1 MKKRKWT
8 FWSFETNE
16 MGALSMYL
24 EQMAEKGWF
33 PDKIEEWGIVF
44 YEGEPEQRR
53 YAAAFVPGGSFITGP
68 DSYEARKMREQC
80 GKAGWKFQC
89 GGPGIQIFYARSW
102 ELPLAEP
109 LKENIQFSIQKKR
122 LMTSWFTVALLLVFF
137 VWAMRDVLE
146 NPGKSLADPESLADG
161 LLLVI
166 LSVFFGGRI
175 LECIFWFVRGSR
187 QMKDTG
193 ILLQHSLGYVKAK
206 TLATAFLGG
215 FLLAGYLGISG
226 LSSRNSVIFFA
237 IMALFFILLGMQSWI
252 RLHGSGD
259 TRVKKGKYAVCSA
272 AVSVIFLGTAVFL
285 MEKNI
290 PENRA
295 LQEDTWEWM
304 YPLEKIAPEYDT
316 VENYLLENLKSP
328 AAVYQSQIGRSSE
341 TGARMMIE
349 YFESPIPAALRFS
362 RSVYPKDRGDKW
374 RITRT
379 ELSAEAPSMTV
390 VRFHYSLEIPGV
402 SVREDSGDAFDTYVI
417 TDESRLLV
425 LNFSEAMEPEAIK
438 AAEEAFQS
446 QKEAA
451 ESEMKKR

>member
-16 MGALSMYL
+16 MGTLSGYL

-33 PDKIEEWGIVF
+33 PDKIGEWGIVF

-146 NPGKSLADPESLADG
+146 NPGKSLADPERLADG

-175 LECIFWFVRGSR
+175 LEGIFWFIRGSR

-193 ILLQHSLGYVKAK
+193 ILLQHSLGYVKVK
-206 TLATAFLGG
+206 TLATAFLGI

-226 LSSRNSVIFFA
+226 LSSRNLVIFFA

-272 AVSVIFLGTAVFL
+272 AVSMIFGEQLYFL
-285 MEKNI
+285 WKKTFRKQSFAGRYMGMDVSSGK
-290 PENRA
+290 
-295 LQEDTWEWM
+295 D
-304 YPLEKIAPEYDT
+304 
-316 VENYLLENLKSP
+316 SP
-328 AAVYQSQIGRSSE
+328 GI
-341 TGARMMIE
+341 
-349 YFESPIPAALRFS
+349 
-362 RSVYPKDRGDKW
+362 
-374 RITRT
+374 
-379 ELSAEAPSMTV
+379 
-390 VRFHYSLEIPGV
+390 
-402 SVREDSGDAFDTYVI
+402 
-417 TDESRLLV
+417 
-425 LNFSEAMEPEAIK
+425 
-438 AAEEAFQS
+438 
-446 QKEAA
+446 
-451 ESEMKKR
+451 

>member
-33 PDKIEEWGIVF
+33 PDKIGEWGIVF

-80 GKAGWKFQC
+80 GKAGWRFQC

-175 LECIFWFVRGSR
+175 LEGIF
-187 QMKDTG
+187 
-193 ILLQHSLGYVKAK
+193 
-206 TLATAFLGG
+206 
-215 FLLAGYLGISG
+215 
-226 LSSRNSVIFFA
+226 
-237 IMALFFILLGMQSWI
+237 
-252 RLHGSGD
+252 
-259 TRVKKGKYAVCSA
+259 
-272 AVSVIFLGTAVFL
+272 
-285 MEKNI
+285 
-290 PENRA
+290 
-295 LQEDTWEWM
+295 
-304 YPLEKIAPEYDT
+304 
-316 VENYLLENLKSP
+316 
-328 AAVYQSQIGRSSE
+328 
-341 TGARMMIE
+341 
-349 YFESPIPAALRFS
+349 
-362 RSVYPKDRGDKW
+362 
-374 RITRT
+374 
-379 ELSAEAPSMTV
+379 
-390 VRFHYSLEIPGV
+390 
-402 SVREDSGDAFDTYVI
+402 
-417 TDESRLLV
+417 
-425 LNFSEAMEPEAIK
+425 
-438 AAEEAFQS
+438 
-446 QKEAA
+446 
-451 ESEMKKR
+451 

>member
-1 MKKRKWT
+1 MEKRKWT
-8 FWSFETNE
+8 FWSFEANE
-16 MGALSMYL
+16 MGALSAYL
-24 EQMAEKGWF
+24 EQRAEKGWF
-33 PDKIEEWGIVF
+33 PDKVGEWGIAF
-44 YEGEPEQRR
+44 YEGEPEKRR

-68 DSYEARKMREQC
+68 DSYEARRMREQC

-109 LKENIQFSIQKKR
+109 LKEKVQFSIQKKR
-122 LMTSWFTVALLLVFF
+122 LMASWLTVALLLVFF

-146 NPGKSLADPESLADG
+146 NPGKSLADPERLADG
-161 LLLVI
+161 LLLAI
-166 LSVFFGGRI
+166 LSVYFGGRI
-175 LECIFWFVRGSR
+175 LESILWFIRGRR
-187 QMKDTG
+187 QMKDTEV
-193 ILLQHSLGYVKAK
+193 LLQHSLGYVKVK
-206 TLATAFLGG
+206 TLATAFLGI

-226 LSSRNSVIFFA
+226 LSSRNAVIFFA
-237 IMALFFILLGMQSWI
+237 IMALFFILVGMQSWI
-252 RLHGSGD
+252 RQHGSGD
-259 TRVKKGKYAVCSA
+259 TRAKKGKYVVCSV
-272 AVSVIFLGTAVFL
+272 AVSVIFSGTVVFF
-285 MEKNI
+285 MEKSI

-295 LQEDTWEWM
+295 LQENAWEWM

-316 VENYLLENLKSP
+316 IEKYLLENLKSP
-328 AAVYQSQIGRSSE
+328 AAVYQSQIGRNSE
-341 TGARMMIE
+341 TGGRMMIE

-379 ELSAEAPSMTV
+379 DLSAEASSLTV

-402 SVREDSGDAFDTYVI
+402 SVQEDSGDAFDTYVI

-451 ESEMKKR
+451 ESGIKKR

>member
-33 PDKIEEWGIVF
+33 PDKIGEWGIVF

-80 GKAGWKFQC
+80 GKAGWRFQC

-175 LECIFWFVRGSR
+175 LEGIFWFVRGSR

-193 ILLQHSLGYVKAK
+193 ILLQHSLGYVKVK
-206 TLATAFLGG
+206 TLATAFLGI

-226 LSSRNSVIFFA
+226 LSSRNSVIFFCNYG
-237 IMALFFILLGMQSWI
+237 ALFYIAGN
-252 RLHGSGD
+252 
-259 TRVKKGKYAVCSA
+259 AVLDSSA
-272 AVSVIFLGTAVFL
+272 
-285 MEKNI
+285 
-290 PENRA
+290 
-295 LQEDTWEWM
+295 
-304 YPLEKIAPEYDT
+304 
-316 VENYLLENLKSP
+316 
-328 AAVYQSQIGRSSE
+328 
-341 TGARMMIE
+341 
-349 YFESPIPAALRFS
+349 
-362 RSVYPKDRGDKW
+362 
-374 RITRT
+374 
-379 ELSAEAPSMTV
+379 
-390 VRFHYSLEIPGV
+390 
-402 SVREDSGDAFDTYVI
+402 RERRY
-417 TDESRLLV
+417 
-425 LNFSEAMEPEAIK
+425 
-438 AAEEAFQS
+438 
-446 QKEAA
+446 
-451 ESEMKKR
+451 

>member
-33 PDKIEEWGIVF
+33 PDKVEEWGIVF

-68 DSYEARKMREQC
+68 GSYEARKMREQC

-146 NPGKSLADPESLADG
+146 NPGKSLADPERLADG

-166 LSVFFGGRI
+166 LSVYFGGRI
-175 LECIFWFVRGSR
+175 LESILWFIRGRR
-187 QMKDTG
+187 QMKDTEV
-193 ILLQHSLGYVKAK
+193 LLQHSLGYVKVK

-215 FLLAGYLGISG
+215 FLLAGYFGVSG
-226 LSSRNSVIFFA
+226 LFSRNSVIFFA
-237 IMALFFILLGMQSWI
+237 TMTLFFILLGMQSWI
-252 RLHGSGD
+252 RQHGIGD
-259 TRVKKGKYAVCSA
+259 TRAKKGKYAVCS
-272 AVSVIFLGTAVFL
+272 VIVGVIFSGTVVFF

-290 PENRA
+290 PENRG

-316 VENYLLENLKSP
+316 IEKYLLENLKSP
-328 AAVYQSQIGRSSE
+328 VAVYQSQIGRSSE

-374 RITRT
+374 RITQT
-379 ELSAEAPSMTV
+379 ELSAEDPSMTV

-402 SVREDSGDAFDTYVI
+402 SVQEDSGDAFDTYMI

-438 AAEEAFQS
+438 SAAEAFQNR
-446 QKEAA
+446 QKAA
-451 ESEMKKR
+451 E